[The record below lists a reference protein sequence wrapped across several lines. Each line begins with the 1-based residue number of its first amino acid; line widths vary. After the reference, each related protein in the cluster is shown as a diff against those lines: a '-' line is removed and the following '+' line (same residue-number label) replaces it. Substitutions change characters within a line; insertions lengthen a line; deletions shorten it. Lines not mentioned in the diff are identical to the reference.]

1 LIHFGVG
8 SNVNLPVNDFDDAIH
23 ARMIVERDP
32 AAPPDDEDADG
43 NVSVL
48 VDADVGDGSISE

>member
-1 LIHFGVG
+1 M
-8 SNVNLPVNDFDDAIH
+8 NDFDDAIH